1 MQINDLIE
9 LDQLA
14 RQEGQ
19 KYPKKRLLYKALQ
32 ESTGKHF
39 TGIVGPR
46 GAGKTI
52 LLKQLL
58 VEQENTFYI
67 SLDTVFERDLFDI
80 ANHLQQFFKIETL
93 LLDEIHFQKD
103 YDRYLKKI
111 YDFLYNRK

>member
-19 KYPKKRLLYKALQ
+19 KYPKKRLLYNALQ

-67 SLDTVFERDLFDI
+67 SLDTIVEGDLFDI
-80 ANHLQQFFKIETL
+80 ANHLQ
-93 LLDEIHFQKD
+93 
-103 YDRYLKKI
+103 
-111 YDFLYNRK
+111 